1 MNTKIVSTCSSDCRS
16 CSCRSRKMWAVCSA
30 PSVQLYNIRAWNSSD
45 CIFVQD
51 MQAMFDNVILHMMLV
66 QFLSARIFTDWAVLR
81 IFANRINYHFL
92 DKPLFWTSNIIYN
105 CFIPSRSSTTMFWVM
120 KVNANIG
127 WWGSR
132 QQQQPAHQDRWF
144 SNNVLSSYFLWCK
157 PRYYLESRFSR

>member
-30 PSVQLYNIRAWNSSD
+30 PSVQLYNIRNSSD

-51 MQAMFDNVILHMMLV
+51 MKAMFDNVILYMMLV

-81 IFANRINYHFL
+81 IFANLINYRFL
-92 DKPLFWTSNIIYN
+92 VFSEHQTLFISLLYPEQEQHNNVLSNESECKY
-105 CFIPSRSSTTMFWVM
+105 WLV
-120 KVNANIG
+120 G
-127 WWGSR
+127 E